1 MTHSRPASGT
11 LFLLRRTIGV
21 HLRPYFRQ
29 LGLAMGLMGVAAAMT
44 AALAKLIQ
52 PTLDDVLFGGRED
65 LVVPVAASFFG
76 VFFLRGIATYGH
88 TILMHRIGQS
98 VVADIQKDLFE
109 HFMTLDLR
117 FFHAHPSG
125 QLISRITNDVTVMR
139 IAVSDALTG
148 IGKNLLTLVLLVA
161 VMFFQDWRLS
171 LAAFAIFPFAAVFV
185 ARLGR
190 RLRKVSRG
198 IQDQTGNVSGL
209 LSQVFQ
215 GMRLVKAYGMEP
227 YEIRRVGAEIENLR
241 TLLFKSVRVSNL
253 STPVNEFLVG
263 VVLCGIILYGGHEA
277 VAGRMTGGTLIS
289 FLAAFTLAYEP
300 MKKLASLNNSLQTG
314 LGAAERVF
322 ALLDTRGEEYDAPGA
337 SVLSVHAPEVAFD
350 GVFFQYEKED
360 ARQALEN
367 VSFMAPAG
375 KVTALVGPS
384 GSGKTTI
391 LNLIPR
397 LYDATEGL
405 ILINGID
412 IRSVTRASLRSHIA
426 LVSQDVTIFDDTVY
440 ENIAYGKV
448 GASQDEVYAAARAAA
463 AEDFILEMPKGYQTL
478 VGEDG
483 VKLSG
488 GQKQRIAIA
497 RAFLRDAPILLLDE
511 ATSAL
516 DTESERAIQASL
528 AEIKKGRTTIV
539 IAHRLSTVQDADKIL
554 VLDSGKIVECGVH
567 ETLAR
572 AGGLYARL
580 YGENLRA

>member
-1 MTHSRPASGT
+1 MTTGRPVSGT

-21 HLRPYFRQ
+21 YLRPYFRQ
-29 LGLAMGLMGVAAAMT
+29 LGLAMGLMALAAAMT

-52 PTLDDVLFGGRED
+52 PTLDDVLFGRRED
-65 LVVPVAASFFG
+65 MIVPVAASFFG

-88 TILMHRIGQS
+88 TILMQRIGQS
-98 VVADIQKDLFE
+98 VVADIQKALFA
-109 HFMTLDLR
+109 HLMTMELR

-125 QLISRITNDVTVMR
+125 TLISRITNDVTVMR

-148 IGKNLLTLVLLVA
+148 IGKNLLTLILLVA
-161 VMFFQDWRLS
+161 VMFLQDWKLS
-171 LAAFAIFPFAAVFV
+171 IAAFAIFPFAALFV

-190 RLRKVSRG
+190 SLRKVSRG

-227 YEIRRVGAEIENLR
+227 YEIRRMGLQIETLR
-241 TLLFKSVRVSNL
+241 TLLFKSVRVANL

-263 VVLCGIILYGGHEA
+263 VVLCGIILYGGYE
-277 VAGRMTGGTLIS
+277 VIAGRLTGGALIS

-300 MKKLASLNNSLQTG
+300 MKKLASLSNSLQTG

-322 ALLDTRGEEYDAPGA
+322 ALLDTKGESLDPPGA
-337 SVLSVHAPEVAFD
+337 AALQVQAPEIAFS
-350 GVFFQYEKED
+350 GVCFQYVND
-360 ARQALEN
+360 SRLALSE
-367 VSFMAPAG
+367 VSFTAPAG

-397 LYDATEGL
+397 LFEPTEGTVA
-405 ILINGID
+405 INGID
-412 IRSVTRASLRSHIA
+412 IRGVTRASLRAHIA
-426 LVSQDVTIFDDTVY
+426 LVSQNVTIFDDTVY
-440 ENIAYGKV
+440 DNIAYGKP
-448 GASQDEVYAAARAAA
+448 GASEEEIRAAARAAA
-463 AEDFILEMPKGYQTL
+463 AEDFILQMPKGYETL

-488 GQKQRIAIA
+488 GQKQRLAIA
-497 RAFLRDAPILLLDE
+497 RAILRNAPILLLDE

-516 DTESERAIQASL
+516 DTEAERAIQATL
-528 AEIKKGRTTIV
+528 AELKKGRTTLV

-554 VLDSGKIVECGVH
+554 VLDAGRIVECGVH

-580 YGENLRA
+580 YGQTLCS